1 MILSTHRF
9 CHVLGIAAMLS
20 SSQANAFSAS
30 SVKNG
35 FLATQG
41 LPLAERA
48 ALLDLLPKSGFTCIS
63 PQENSVVCD
72 ACSAL
77 ERASYLSSAI
87 PVSSISNNIDA
98 ENWRLRFTSSDNP
111 YGFLLA
117 AAAGNNGDN
126 EMSTTTLH
134 FRTTFAD
141 DSLRVVRGAEN
152 GPLKNEVFVFE
163 RVGAGAENGP
173 LKNEV
178 FVFERVVRG
187 AENGPLKNEVFV
199 FERVGAGA
207 VDNASTTAAGAAT
220 LADDDVAAYAD
231 VASEKLTPESFS
243 DLPEE
248 CELEFEEDGTIS
260 ILCDDAFVED
270 SATVSD

>member
-163 RVGAGAENGP
+163 RVGAGA
-173 LKNEV
+173 
-178 FVFERVVRG
+178 
-187 AENGPLKNEVFV
+187 
-199 FERVGAGA
+199 